1 MSKQPNGSPGPWE
14 AVNEGDGEFRVRVK
28 GSVKKHPGFQRE
40 RTVAEGFHCRKDAVL
55 AASAPDLALALRA
68 LLDDYVALHDSGDAG
83 CVLSEDAPVRR
94 AAEALLKRVK
104 L

>member
-1 MSKQPNGSPGPWE
+1 MSKTSIGSPALWE

-28 GSVKKHPGFQRE
+28 GSVKKVPGFQQE
-40 RTVAEGFHCRKDAVL
+40 RTVAGGFDNRKDAVL
-55 AASAPDLALALRA
+55 AACAPALALSLRA

-83 CVLSEDAPVRR
+83 RPLPEDAPVRL

-104 L
+104 V

>member
-1 MSKQPNGSPGPWE
+1 MSKAPNSSPGPWE

-28 GSVKKHPGFQRE
+28 GSVKKHPGFQQE

-55 AASAPDLALALRA
+55 AASAPELALVLRA
-68 LLDDYVALHDSGDAG
+68 LLDDYVALHESGDAG
-83 CVLSEDAPVRR
+83 CVLPEDAVPRM

-104 L
+104 V